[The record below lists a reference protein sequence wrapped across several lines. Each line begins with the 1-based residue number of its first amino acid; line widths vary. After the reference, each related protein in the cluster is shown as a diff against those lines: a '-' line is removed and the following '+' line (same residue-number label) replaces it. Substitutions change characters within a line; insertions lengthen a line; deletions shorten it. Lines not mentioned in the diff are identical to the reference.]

1 MAALAHIF
9 LPRSAE
15 KRQCVQVGLPS
26 ASASE
31 ARATV
36 PGSPRCGERTDLEQT
51 SSRCR
56 HNCALL
62 RSTVG
67 YETWP
72 YREARREIEP
82 EKGCK
87 GSASGKARAECSSAG
102 RVAPPARGRAA
113 KTGIRVP
120 ISAMAVDMP
129 GLELCGEQSSPIYS
143 GDLDSRQKP
152 FRRNLAWSAP

>member
-1 MAALAHIF
+1 MVALAHF
-9 LPRSAE
+9 PATLGGKTTVRASRPPQRFG
-15 KRQCVQVGLPS
+15 KRGSWPQFPEVHAVANALTLS
-26 ASASE
+26 R
-31 ARATV
+31 RA
-36 PGSPRCGERTDLEQT
+36 
-51 SSRCR
+51 RCR
-56 HNCALL
+56 PNCTLL